1 MSAYIVLSLN
11 SWMSVCVKVEIFFK
25 LSDVISFACC
35 VGDFYQVL
43 DFSFSNVKFKPII
56 NKLR

>member
-1 MSAYIVLSLN
+1 MSAYIVLNLN
-11 SWMSVCVKVEIFFK
+11 VWMSVCMKGLIFLK

-43 DFSFSNVKFKPII
+43 DFLF
-56 NKLR
+56 